1 MQMLTRSIALVA
13 ILAGGAPRPL
23 AAATA
28 AYTYDGLGRIVV
40 ATAATGTTTYTY
52 FQSGSI
58 AGMVD
63 PNGRQQAI
71 AAAAVLSAAQAAP
84 PGARPAA
91 AAEVRQTVVLAD
103 GWRFRQDDS
112 VQGAE
117 QPGFADASWEVVH
130 VPHTWNRVGYYLAD
144 PASHINR
151 AETINKEQGI
161 GWYRLAF
168 TPPASFTGR
177 RSWLEFDAAS
187 RVATI
192 WLNGTLL
199 GEHKGGFSRFRL
211 DATAALR
218 PGQANVLAVKT
229 DNSNPAVGS
238 STADVLPLRG
248 DFFVHGGL
256 YRPVRLIATNAVH
269 VDMLDFGGPGV
280 YATTTSIDGGRAQVR
295 VRTRVRNDGVRA
307 ARVSVTARLLD
318 RAGRVAAEA
327 AQPVSVL
334 PAEGTEVAHVLTVP
348 GAHLWQGTE
357 DPYLYRLVV
366 DVRSSDGRELDRL
379 EHDYG
384 IRTMRVDAQAG
395 FFLNGRPL
403 RLHGLGMHQDRE
415 GKGWALDA
423 RDIESSVEI
432 IREMG
437 ANTIRLTHYQH
448 GPTIHELADRHG
460 LVLWDE
466 LPLVS
471 AWTVAPGQMEPTPGL
486 VANARQ
492 QLQELIRQ
500 NFNHPSVAAWS
511 IANEVDFGSS
521 LPAFLTGGAAGPPPD
536 PLPLLR
542 ELNALAKAEDPSRPT
557 TLATCCEGR
566 PVRGGEPPI
575 TAAVT
580 DLSGANRY
588 FGWYYGAPEELDAH
602 LDLLHAKRPQ
612 QPLSVTEYGAGGA
625 TTIHT
630 DDARGG
636 PPDSR
641 GRLQPEE
648 YESDVHE
655 RNWAVLSAKPYLWAT
670 WLWNSFDFASTSRHE
685 GDAEDINTKGL
696 VTFDRAI
703 KKDAFFFYKANWT
716 ATPTVH
722 VNGRRYV
729 ERAYPWAEVRVYSN
743 APATELTVN
752 GRSLAAATA
761 AECSQRTCVWKS
773 VPLSVGD
780 NEIVARGRFAEAA
793 VEDRITWRLDA
804 SAKDDIRIDS
814 GALVAA
820 ASSAGRFG
828 SDAFFEGGT
837 AGSVNTPAGFGQR
850 AEKRTITGTKD
861 SDLAA
866 TFREGDFRYR
876 IPVDNGRYTVSLTFV
891 EPSARAGERVFD
903 VIANGVPALTAF
915 DIAAAAGDA
924 LSAVVRTFPAT
935 VESGILE
942 LQFRPNKGKAI
953 VSAVEVKAG
962 R

>member
-1 MQMLTRSIALVA
+1 MTPDLLVLAKLKPAIVAATLLALSPA
-13 ILAGGAPRPL
+13 PSPPRP
-23 AAATA
+23 
-28 AYTYDGLGRIVV
+28 
-40 ATAATGTTTYTY
+40 
-52 FQSGSI
+52 
-58 AGMVD
+58 
-63 PNGRQQAI
+63 
-71 AAAAVLSAAQAAP
+71 
-84 PGARPAA
+84 RPAPVR
-91 AAEVRQTVVLAD
+91 EVRETLLLAD

-112 VQGAE
+112 AQGAE
-117 QPGFADASWEVVH
+117 QPGFVDSSWAAVR
-130 VPHTWNRVGYYLAD
+130 VPHTWNRVGYYLPD

-151 AETINKEQGI
+151 AETIDKAQGV
-161 GWYRLAF
+161 GWYRLTF
-168 TPPASFTGR
+168 TPPAGFKGR
-177 RSWLEFDAAS
+177 RAWLEFDAAS
-187 RVATI
+187 RVAKV

-218 PGQANVLAVKT
+218 AGQANVLAVKT
-229 DNSNPAVGS
+229 DNASPAVGS

-256 YRPVRLIATNAVH
+256 YRPVRLIATDTVH
-269 VDMLDFGGPGV
+269 IDMLDFGGPGV
-280 YATTTSIDGGRAQVR
+280 YATTTSVEGGRAQVD
-295 VRTRVRNDGVRA
+295 VRTRVRNDGARA
-307 ARVSVTARLLD
+307 ARLTVTTRLLD
-318 RAGRVAAEA
+318 QTGRVAAEA
-327 AQPVSVL
+327 EQPVSVG
-334 PAEGTEVAHVLTVP
+334 PTDGAEVAQVLTVP
-348 GAHLWQGTE
+348 DAHLWQGTE

-366 DVRSSDGRELDRL
+366 DVKSADGRELDRL
-379 EHDYG
+379 EQDYG
-384 IRTMRVDAQAG
+384 IRTMRFDARAG
-395 FFLNGRPL
+395 FVLNGRPL
-403 RLHGLGMHQDRE
+403 RLHGVGMHQDRE

-423 RDIESSVEI
+423 RDVESDLEI

-448 GPTIHELADRHG
+448 GPTIHDLADRQG

-466 LPLVS
+466 MPLVS
-471 AWTVAPGQMEPTPGL
+471 AWTLAPGQTEATAAL

-500 NFNHPSVAAWS
+500 NFNHASVAVWG

-521 LPAFLTGGAAGPPPD
+521 MPAFLTGGGTGPAPD

-542 ELNALAKAEDPSRPT
+542 ELHALARTEDPSRPT

-566 PVRGGEPPI
+566 PLRGGEPPV

-588 FGWYYGAPEELDAH
+588 FGWYYGVPEELDAH
-602 LDLLHAKRPQ
+602 LDALHAKRPD

-636 PPDSR
+636 PADSR

-655 RNWAVLSAKPYLWAT
+655 RNWAVLSAKPYLFAT

-696 VTFDRAI
+696 VTFDRRI

-716 ATPTVH
+716 TTPTVH

-729 ERAYPWAEVRVYSN
+729 ERAYPVTDVRVYSN
-743 APATELTVN
+743 APATELVAN
-752 GRSLAAATA
+752 GRSLATLTA
-761 AECSQRTCVWKS
+761 ADCPQRTCVWKG

-780 NEIVARGRFAEAA
+780 NEIVAKGRFAEAA
-793 VEDRITWRLDA
+793 VEDRITWRLAA
-804 SAKDDIRIDS
+804 SAKDAIRIDS

-820 ASSAGRFG
+820 PSSSGSGRFG
-828 SDAFFEGGT
+828 SDAFFEGGA
-837 AGSVNTPAGFGQR
+837 AGSVNAAPEFGR
-850 AEKRTITGTKD
+850 RPEKRTIAGTKD
-861 SDLAA
+861 SDSDLVA

-876 IPVDNGRYTVSLTFV
+876 IPVENGRYAVSLTFV
-891 EPSARAGERVFD
+891 EPSAGPAERQFD
-903 VIANGVPALTAF
+903 VIANGVPALAAF
-915 DIAAAAGDA
+915 DVAATAGA
-924 LSAVVRTFPAT
+924 PLTAVARTFPAT
-935 VESGILE
+935 VENGVLD
-942 LQFRPNKGKAI
+942 LQFRPVKGKAI
-953 VSAVEVKAG
+953 VSAVEVTAQ